1 MQTEFKSERIKR
13 YIVVKWWVMAF
24 SYVGVLAQNLIGTL
38 GWTTAIPTYA
48 GITLIT
54 ANNLILQIMARRGK
68 FNDLLTQFFMAIDIV
83 VIGGTLY
90 YGGGGA
96 ESPWW
101 FLPIFL
107 IFISGYIYDIW
118 ISLAF
123 AAFSTVLI
131 SLVFSLEYFR
141 LVPHFS
147 VYSFKAT
154 FWREREYVFDYIMS
168 MTVLYFSGAVI
179 SGLLGNLFKQ
189 HAEEITQLNAS
200 LEEKVVERARQ
211 LKETLEKL
219 YRTEKLAAIGKL
231 AGAIGHELRNP
242 LGVIKNSAYFL
253 NLKLQPAA
261 DDKIKKHLS
270 IIEKEVGASTLII
283 EDILSFARIKMPEQ
297 KPVEIAPLIR
307 ESVESL
313 PAPEGITVDIRPA
326 EGLPSAF
333 IDRAQILQVFIN
345 LIRNAYQA
353 MPQGGR
359 LTISTS
365 LKGNFLEVA
374 FADTGVGISPENLPK
389 LFEPLFTTKEMGT
402 GFGLAIVASIVEGH
416 KGKVEV
422 ESKIGEGATFK
433 ILLPAVINPT

>member
-1 MQTEFKSERIKR
+1 MANDIARVKIYILTKRFVLWINLPLIILMGWFKVMTGVPFWAGFTATVLALLDNELLNSQVKR
-13 YIVVKWWVMAF
+13 GVYRRFMVYLSFLADFTIISFGLYFFGGAEHTWWFFPVFVIFTVGYVLDLKAALVYATFQIMFVITLFTLLYFGLVPHYSIFGFTANYWKNVQFLSQYAF
-24 SYVGVLAQNLIGTL
+24 GMFLLYFAGAIISGYFNGVLAE
-38 GWTTAIPTYA
+38 
-48 GITLIT
+48 
-54 ANNLILQIMARRGK
+54 ANAN
-68 FNDLLTQFFMAIDIV
+68 
-83 VIGGTLY
+83 
-90 YGGGGA
+90 
-96 ESPWW
+96 
-101 FLPIFL
+101 
-107 IFISGYIYDIW
+107 
-118 ISLAF
+118 
-123 AAFSTVLI
+123 
-131 SLVFSLEYFR
+131 
-141 LVPHFS
+141 
-147 VYSFKAT
+147 
-154 FWREREYVFDYIMS
+154 
-168 MTVLYFSGAVI
+168 
-179 SGLLGNLFKQ
+179 
-189 HAEEITQLNAS
+189 
-200 LEEKVVERARQ
+200 LEEKVVERTRQ

-219 YRTEKLAAIGKL
+219 YRAEKLAAIGKL

-253 NLKLQPAA
+253 NLKLQPSA
-261 DDKIKKHLS
+261 DDKIKKHLE

-326 EGLPSAF
+326 EGLPRAF
-333 IDRAQILQVFIN
+333 IDRAQISQVFTN
-345 LIRNAYQA
+345 LIKNAYQA

-374 FADTGVGISPENLPK
+374 FADTGVGIPPENLPK

-422 ESKIGEGATFK
+422 ESKVGEGTTFK
-433 ILLPAVINPT
+433 ILLPADLNLT

>member
-1 MQTEFKSERIKR
+1 MANDIERVKIYILTKRFVLWINLPLIILMGWFKVMTGVPFWAGFIATVLALLDNELLNNQVKR
-13 YIVVKWWVMAF
+13 GVYRRFMVYLSFLADFTIISFGLYFFGGAEHTWWFFPVFVIFTVGYVLDLKAALVYATFQILFVITLFTLLYFGLVPHYSIFGFTANYWKNVQFLSQYAF
-24 SYVGVLAQNLIGTL
+24 GMFLLYFAGAIISGYFNGVLAE
-38 GWTTAIPTYA
+38 
-48 GITLIT
+48 
-54 ANNLILQIMARRGK
+54 ANAN
-68 FNDLLTQFFMAIDIV
+68 
-83 VIGGTLY
+83 
-90 YGGGGA
+90 
-96 ESPWW
+96 
-101 FLPIFL
+101 
-107 IFISGYIYDIW
+107 
-118 ISLAF
+118 
-123 AAFSTVLI
+123 
-131 SLVFSLEYFR
+131 
-141 LVPHFS
+141 
-147 VYSFKAT
+147 
-154 FWREREYVFDYIMS
+154 
-168 MTVLYFSGAVI
+168 
-179 SGLLGNLFKQ
+179 
-189 HAEEITQLNAS
+189 
-200 LEEKVVERARQ
+200 LEEKVVERTRQ

-219 YRTEKLAAIGKL
+219 YRAEKLAAIGKL

-253 NLKLQPAA
+253 NLKLQPSA
-261 DDKIKKHLS
+261 DDKIKKHLE

-326 EGLPSAF
+326 EGLPRAF
-333 IDRAQILQVFIN
+333 IDRAQIGQVFTN
-345 LIRNAYQA
+345 LIKNAYQA

-374 FADTGVGISPENLPK
+374 FADTGVGIPPENLPK

-422 ESKIGEGATFK
+422 ESKVGEGTTFK
-433 ILLPAVINPT
+433 ILLPADLNLT